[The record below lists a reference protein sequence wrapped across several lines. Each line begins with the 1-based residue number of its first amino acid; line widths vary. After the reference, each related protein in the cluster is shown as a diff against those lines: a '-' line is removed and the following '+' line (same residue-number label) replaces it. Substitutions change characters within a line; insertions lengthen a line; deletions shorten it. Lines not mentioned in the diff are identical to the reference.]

1 MISFSILPLLLP
13 PLPVFRLLLV
23 CCSCCFLLAV
33 ATSSFS
39 HYGVCYEIVCEYY
52 PFLHE
57 SIFVVYLSDGI
68 IRHVRRAKLQT
79 QHVALI

>member
-57 SIFVVYLSDGI
+57 SIFVVKLLVLVTILI
-68 IRHVRRAKLQT
+68 ISRIRYQSARVF
-79 QHVALI
+79 